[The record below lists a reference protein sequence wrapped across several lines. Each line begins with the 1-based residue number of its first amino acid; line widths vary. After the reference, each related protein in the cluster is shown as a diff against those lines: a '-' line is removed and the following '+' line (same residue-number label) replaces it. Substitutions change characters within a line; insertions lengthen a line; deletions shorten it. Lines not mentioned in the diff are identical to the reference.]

1 MDHHAPRGCRLTA
14 AAGMAEAR
22 AIPAEIFPPRVVDPD
37 LVEAGRRLFAREAR
51 FVAGASTAVALPSDT
66 LPEIAF
72 AGRSNVG
79 KSSLVNALTGRRTL
93 ARTSN
98 TPGRTRQINFFD
110 LDARLMLVDLP
121 GYGYAEA
128 PKIEV
133 RRWTALLRRYLQ
145 TRTALRRVCLL
156 VDSRHGIKETDDPL
170 MRLLDASGV
179 SYQIVLTKTDKV
191 GSGELALIAERTA
204 AELATHPA
212 AHPEIHLTSAFERRG
227 VAALRASLGSFAL
240 SADRGGAGATAIEY
254 APR

>member
-1 MDHHAPRGCRLTA
+1 MTGLSTDQFP
-14 AAGMAEAR
+14 AR
-22 AIPAEIFPPRVVDPD
+22 AVDPD
-37 LVEAGRRLFAREAR
+37 LVEAGRRLFSREAR
-51 FVAGASTAVALPSDT
+51 FVAGVSTAAALPGSR

-128 PKIEV
+128 PKAEV
-133 RRWTALLRRYLQ
+133 KRWTTLLRSYL
-145 TRTALRRVCLL
+145 RSRGALRRVCLL
-156 VDSRHGIKETDDPL
+156 IDSRHGIKDVDYPLILMLDD
-170 MRLLDASGV
+170 AGV
-179 SYQIVLTKTDKV
+179 SYQIVLTKTDKL
-191 GSGELALIAERTA
+191 GAGELMLIAERTRSEVA
-204 AELATHPA
+204 AHVA
-212 AHPEIHLTSAFERRG
+212 AHPEIHLTSALKRRG
-227 VAALRASLGSFAL
+227 IAELRATLGSLAVFTAPLSTVAAPA
-240 SADRGGAGATAIEY
+240 